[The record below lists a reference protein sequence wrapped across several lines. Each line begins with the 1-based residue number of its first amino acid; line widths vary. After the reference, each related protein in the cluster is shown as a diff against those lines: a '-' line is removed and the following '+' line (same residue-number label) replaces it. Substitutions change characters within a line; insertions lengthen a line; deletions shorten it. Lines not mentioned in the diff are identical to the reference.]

1 VRACRSSEQRVWLGP
16 GKHCDRCGDAG
27 TNSDCFADS
36 CVKRYSVRGNTN
48 AYTYSNGYG
57 NCNSYTDSYSYCNS
71 YGHADSYTPSDT
83 KSPAYAASSPDP
95 VVRSK
100 PRIDTN

>member
-57 NCNSYTDSYSYCNS
+57 NCNSHSYTYSDSD
-71 YGHADSYTPSDT
+71 GHADSYTQGNT
-83 KSPAYAASSPDP
+83 KTPADAAPKADP

-100 PRIDTN
+100 PRIDTNN